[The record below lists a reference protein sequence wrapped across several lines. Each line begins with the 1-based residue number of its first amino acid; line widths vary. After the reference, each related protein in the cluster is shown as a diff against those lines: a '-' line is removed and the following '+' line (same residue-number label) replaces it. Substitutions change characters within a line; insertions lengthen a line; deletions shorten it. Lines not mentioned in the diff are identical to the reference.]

1 MVKAKGWKVSIAIG
15 SDHGGWE
22 LKEEIKTY
30 LKKEGYEFKDF
41 GTYDSG
47 SCDYPDYGL
56 AVAEVVAS
64 GETDRGILVCTTGI
78 GMSITA
84 NKVPGVRAA
93 VCKDVETARLSREHN
108 DANVL
113 VLAGKTVSGEEAKD
127 ILRVW
132 LTSDFTGGRHA
143 RRLEKVK
150 RIEEKF
156 SIPPRLG

>member
-1 MVKAKGWKVSIAIG
+1 MKIALG

-22 LKEEIKTY
+22 LKEEIKVY
-30 LKKEGYEFKDF
+30 LKKEKYEFRDF
-41 GTYDSG
+41 GTYDSS
-47 SCDYPDYGL
+47 SCDYPDYAL
-56 AVAEVVAS
+56 AVAEAVAGS
-64 GETDRGILVCTTGI
+64 KADRGILICTTGI

-113 VLAGKTVSGEEAKD
+113 VLAGKTVGIKEANG
-127 ILRVW
+127 ILQVW
-132 LTSDFTGGRHA
+132 LTTGWTGGRHA
-143 RRLEKVK
+143 RRVGKVK
-150 RIEEKF
+150 RIEEKY

>member
-1 MVKAKGWKVSIAIG
+1 MKIALG

-22 LKEEIKTY
+22 LKEEIKVY
-30 LKKEGYEFKDF
+30 LEKEKYELKDF
-41 GTYDSG
+41 GTYDSN

-56 AVAEVVAS
+56 AVAEAVA
-64 GETDRGILVCTTGI
+64 GGKADRGILICTTGI

-113 VLAGKTVSGEEAKD
+113 VLAGKTVSAKEAND
-127 ILRVW
+127 ILQVW
-132 LTSDFTGGRHA
+132 LAADWTGGRHA
-143 RRLEKVK
+143 RRVEKVK
-150 RIEEKF
+150 RIEEKY
-156 SIPPRLG
+156 SVPPRLG